1 MAQMISDRQTIVFEL
16 YQCPTVEQLAIYFRI
31 WVRLLLR
38 AIKLSKSNLLAILES
53 THQQQFLGNMLPH

>member
-38 AIKLSKSNLLAILES
+38 AIKLSKVKLTSNSGIDSS
-53 THQQQFLGNMLPH
+53 TTIFG